1 MADEEQWS
9 MCEDGC
15 LNVNTE
21 PRTIVYHPNLNVI
34 LIVSNSPEV
43 LVIDV
48 NTGAILHRSCY
59 SGSTTSCLQGAYLAG
74 HDKLLLT
81 DGTNVGLRSDYSGVL
96 LLDSI
101 LQPPVLQSQ
110 QKARVELPL
119 SEALVLQKALTQ
131 MSEVPGA
138 DQFIH
143 EVTEQLSAQIHQS
156 QNHQLPSSKAAK
168 WRFITLEMPA
178 GSLWLVCSGLA
189 QELKRQGRQVPA
201 MTVASALC
209 ERLSTLAYQEA
220 TSLLGTS
227 EGSSTPYRA
236 LMFSEAARRAT
247 FSKWPHMNYKWAL
260 PEQMAQA
267 GFYHQPNKMGDD
279 RALCFTCNVC
289 LVCWEPTD
297 EPWSE
302 HERHSPSCPYV
313 KGEPT
318 QNVPLSVSYA
328 TQPAVKVSTNS
339 TCLPVEHVGPS
350 SARDL
355 VATSSKQGHVTVWN
369 VSRKLKEETSFSVN
383 SRHEVVQEVVRH
395 DIVTSTPKLKE
406 AWTEKSE
413 TCDQDKL
420 AEIEVISM
428 ETEVTALCIAAVNK
442 SGKTSSCLVL
452 GATMQLSSHQSE
464 ASSSSM
470 VQAMN
475 FANQASSSYEED
487 AAREENSA
495 YLLVYNLHYSEQKQP
510 DNNKNNKDAKKSKSS
525 RQDLYA
531 DSAFMNNI
539 LFESYSGSVIE
550 DSSADADSIED
561 PVELHP
567 QPNAAVLK
575 FGAEPNLQRAIEMSE
590 KTLEPLLVQCLE
602 LPEKLR
608 RNMVVSAVQPTRD
621 GHHLL
626 VTLSVPQTKESTEI
640 PDESQIIN
648 SIENS
653 IHSMLDDKN
662 DSWAAIMAK
671 GAVLDYNN
679 DAVKVKDTF
688 AFILGDS
695 YIKDGKK
702 LEKEQQSEAM
712 YSNVEELPSGAVL
725 LFALEPSGDRFVVEQ
740 PLLWRFLSSGPEQ
753 TLLLPCG
760 EKDSDSDHKGKEPQG
775 LAALVCRD
783 GAVRVLD
790 IASLS
795 TVATAKPSQANAKFV
810 SVTYCNSLEQLCLCS
825 DAGKLHFFTLAV
837 PGAEPVEEES
847 DQILYLNSSNTD
859 APDHAS
865 AGTSQELLAYQ
876 PATLSNLRTLQQLTK
891 CVNLTPCFTANAP
904 ACWSEMM
911 QAQKQRRHPQHLQ
924 QGGEELHHT
933 RTWRLQ
939 HENST
944 WDEHVF
950 ELTLPRSCC
959 VGHVDVKF
967 TLHALPSMATEIQ
980 VTLLRLNSSGIG
992 KKDKTA
998 GGRAVDDSI
1007 NFKFSGNPV
1016 TSEEYSSEH
1025 NTEVLCGPVNMM
1037 SSLDL
1042 SGLSGIVTLT
1052 SPALLTT
1059 RSRTLL
1065 VHIKAIFTP
1074 SDKSMSSKKDDR
1086 AALKRSR
1093 ADQKILKE
1101 QPVSSD
1107 QKVDLNY
1114 MQHRP
1119 SNSSS
1124 SSQSKKEMKGCD
1136 YLHEI
1141 SITIRRS
1148 CRTSIP
1154 NERLQRKAMVESL
1167 AFTEQLINAACLQ
1180 GPETNSIV
1188 QSTALDILIW
1198 ICSVKLA
1205 RYRGQQI
1212 DHQTSQV
1219 ELVQLIEKNME
1230 PLVLNCLL
1238 LSNRSLAHKF
1248 AKLCVICSEGV
1259 KNAFDSPSVNFDLTL
1274 LNALLNALPMV
1285 PKALSAGALHW
1296 FFMLLS
1302 RKALL
1307 NPAQTGQ
1314 RCMTLLQ
1321 QVALELGSRSSPEH
1335 MLLRT
1340 RFGLYGLPLEPEIFD
1355 ADLPQQQCKSSS
1367 IPLSYATIVSGE
1379 SNMNSFQHVA
1389 PSNGFSELK
1398 NMFTGS
1404 SASTN
1409 LSSESQMR
1417 GLLETQPLHFTCHAA
1432 SDGTKLEALPST
1444 DGLYVNSVWES
1455 EGFSFSDSHSADE
1468 ENNVGNLAM
1477 LPWQQLLS
1485 PPTQQTLVIER
1496 MHSGARRF
1504 VVLDFGANVA
1514 LTDLFIPA
1522 CPDLVSLSI
1531 DYWVSAEE
1539 TDGQRLVVA
1548 SDIGT
1553 KSLMLSDLQPQPL
1566 CRFLKVTT
1574 IGRYGMSTARCRI
1587 PVGQFYGHMVL
1598 VPLENC
1604 DDCGGKSEEQLHHHY
1619 QAILQALIEDA
1630 QCRHSLASAKLKG
1643 LLAPYLQA
1651 EQSSISHL
1659 YNFLRPTV
1667 ANSME
1672 HTDEQK
1678 ITHAYQECIAF
1689 QRQLSIVRH
1698 VLGRLCSA
1706 ASLEPKY
1713 LDSKSQQVLSAACT
1727 DKLRIMADC
1736 LLDTLLGIAHESG
1749 SNRSLALQ
1757 LNHKSCLDLFQ
1768 PLCVGTESHTQLA
1781 ACSLLVRGCGLQT
1794 WWGDFL
1800 ADNLVQLFGSGPL
1813 VSIFPLDR
1821 VFMLLTYLGRK
1832 SLLSSAKS
1840 TVLESVLL
1848 ALGKLLKPIH
1858 EKKGYKKAQ
1867 LDLSLIGWLL
1877 LYLSSCLDVCLPEDK
1892 ADQGAS
1898 NAGSLGSMNRWT
1910 FIQGYEAMQKHLA
1923 SWNKSSSSRCYS
1935 RKLHKRLMHHSQQLK
1950 ELEAAKKAYQS
1961 STQALSA
1968 LSTQAATLSSK
1979 LEAAL
1984 KAQEQY
1990 LKKTVQQHTLKHH
2003 PKFQRWKEMSQAW
2016 RSDRGTSEGSSSLS
2030 GAGCSRISEDPTE
2043 SYPCIGL
2050 LPQTLSLPVA
2060 RGLVLLI
2067 LNMDFTCNSDLF
2079 LLACKVL
2086 SGIISC
2092 ARPPIT
2098 LNMLMSEA
2106 QLLQFVQ
2113 LAVRWEG
2120 GSHSLWGGPWVSHAI
2135 SCLLQDLLEARPSGL
2150 ELKSRDASPSD
2161 DSLEAPQSESTL
2173 DGESQDDSTNAS
2185 SAEPTKPLDS
2195 IKLPS
2200 LLESEDSELDET
2212 LEDIWIRGKYLLGR
2226 KGSTQRPVTSM
2237 SSTVST
2243 AMDARLEFGF
2253 EWNSEVI
2260 LRRLSTQ
2267 SSQNLSA
2274 SIMSS
2279 LQQTKQVQS
2288 SSSWDANLAQMSL
2301 ETATV
2306 TTNCSGEAMLSK
2318 CFDTIFRNL
2327 HTQPHAISLEQTL
2340 QLWNTLAQQSPTFDS
2355 TSIPILQLQFGA
2367 ISGLMTALVW
2377 SPNVSL
2383 CTWALAFQCLTLAS
2397 NQPKTDDWKVS
2408 NIIENPNFS
2417 RMLKKF
2423 LSGNG
2428 TSCHAGSMVCQNF
2441 NQLLVRLLTLSEVE
2455 ELSSCSKMKEEML
2468 KLLLELVLPS
2478 GAIELKQG
2486 PLDAQCTLLEFL
2498 LKPNYE
2504 NISLSI
2510 LKSLNEAVSQLVYCT
2525 FLQTQ
2530 NVECRKSSHDSSNTT
2545 ASARC
2550 FGSLFSSVLGTEPP
2564 VNKRANKN
2572 ALECNLLAL
2581 TTKLILSTTGFKPD
2595 SVHRDGLS
2603 SKTDEEK
2610 QSSKIDNPAK
2620 ATSHV
2625 DSILV
2630 DEGSIMRLMTALAHC
2645 NINSMAVSFAPNV
2658 DLSLLALPDS
2668 LVSLGNDPNGDS
2680 VGDAVLNLLITLA
2693 KNTSRPELILK
2704 PLLNHI
2710 SSAPGRSV
2718 LQLSEALLWFILKLI
2733 SVEKCLSLF
2742 ISMGGVS
2749 IVCQNLVRSCSTV
2762 INTMPSL
2769 VSMVMQHLYRNTP
2782 MAPSK
2787 KGVAQLESVNGMLN
2801 FAPLGVISSSNLT
2814 TQPADSL
2821 LQASPPHR
2829 RARTPAWSYHFYP
2842 DEHWVDLT
2850 INLPCSVLLKEIQML
2865 PHLTALASTIYKK
2878 DNSAVIACPSAV
2890 AIEIAREPGSA
2901 FFPVCSP
2908 INTSCLTFV
2917 SLRLPVPEVAG
2928 SVLIRLYK
2936 PKDSSNIGLSQIRL
2950 LGSTSFGDN
2959 FTITKGNVMSTSA
2972 DQKEEEV
2979 LTKTSFGWLR
2989 LLYFTMSISPPGSPM
3004 LKQVV
3009 AAAAKSE
3016 EELLD
3021 ACCALL
3027 FVPPPASLSPN
3038 LERVLLYLGLHS
3050 SELGLKEIN
3059 LLLHHTRASEMQGF
3073 LTEGESSHQSV
3084 VELLAHLCLTQ
3095 DSSTHL
3101 RVAALLSWLQE
3112 VAESNVKQTNN
3123 ESYPSGIYIHAVAAI
3138 LWASNEKEVAY
3149 DLPALITDKMSSIL
3163 YEWSSRL
3170 PENGALKRAVDCVL
3184 CSFCYIKPRIF
3195 TNILEKIGIEL
3206 LEERGVTKEVL
3217 LTESQLLT
3225 IAMACQS
3232 PVAVDMFLESKLPLF
3247 LTKCILD
3254 WCGGNQVNK
3263 SLNKQQKIFCSH
3275 GVLSTEGVAVVL
3287 KFFADICCE
3296 GKIRDWLGSPSG
3308 SEFWLPLLLK
3318 LCNERQP
3325 EGSKLSEAYANVLS
3339 ATVLFL
3345 SQCTTFHQENQHLL
3359 CSVLCEVIRR
3369 QQSSSQNL
3377 KFLHGLSGFTRRLIL
3392 QLLLESEKILVSIKA
3407 DCTLN
3412 QCPVNATRQAA
3423 RHPRHGTGHQNQLL
3437 LLRSQSTC
3445 TDILKLMT
3453 IPASVVPS
3461 GDSKPDASQE
3471 LKVNY
3476 CDPNMVYPDQMSMAA
3491 GVTAQDKRAKDARN
3505 ASSAAA
3511 SSQGSVLAGSAVLAA
3526 NCYCL
3531 HHKAWP
3537 NQVLP
3542 AHLTMSELLAAL
3554 KHSGHSLSTPG
3565 IALTLN
3571 YLNSDADK
3579 LDFTSLP
3586 KAISTPLQV
3595 FAQMG
3600 GLALLAKHLPLVY
3613 PQALK
3618 IQPPEMS
3625 KNPSPDPVDADWVKV
3640 EVSEDFLDVQKTIFL
3655 PPSGVMGMIHK
3666 YQDLEEPLPIS
3677 TAAPKTGNVHP
3688 LVTPSVPPHSLVAF
3702 GLFLRLPGYAEV
3714 LLRDRKKAQCLL
3726 RLVLGVSDDGEGGEI
3741 FNSSVAP
3748 ALPTLPFQ
3756 VLRELFDS
3764 TPLNSDD
3771 GLLLR
3776 VATLEHG
3783 AIHLLLNCLAHFTH
3797 HTGAKS
3803 PVQAD
3808 CSKNGSP
3815 PDRRALK
3822 KAPDDKSHLYW
3833 AKGTGFGT
3841 GSTQQ
3846 SWNVEQAL
3854 QRQKGEEE
3862 YVTVL
3867 LQVLAS
3873 FINPLGAVPAHFYS
3887 EDESDSETESKER
3900 SPLPASVPDLLCQ
3913 SCLLPAISS
3922 YLRNDSVLDM
3932 ARHIPLYTAVL
3943 QLLRAMAFSSQ
3954 LASLLL
3960 PCQSSNGRL
3969 EDLSV
3974 VCLLTKMK
3982 SCVDTYASRLK
3993 GAKPKKAR
4001 VRKQSFANLKQ
4012 SEDETDQQ
4020 DEEGLA
4026 QLIPDIQETASLVQM
4041 ATDRLVMDDDF
4052 GSGSQTDLGSIEKPL
4067 QVSLEEKYIEIM
4079 RRLRFDSFEM
4089 ITENEEGNG
4098 FRFVVS
4104 YHFEPNMRA
4113 AGDRSLP
4120 SRVKRLAQETVTL
4133 STSLPLSYSSS
4144 VFVRCDTDRMDIMK
4158 VLITGPA
4165 ETPYANGCFEFD
4177 VFFPPDYP
4185 SSPML
4190 INLQTTGHQT
4200 VRFNPNLYNDGKV
4213 CLSVLNTWHGRPEEK
4228 WNAHTSSFLQ
4238 VLVSIQSLI
4247 LVPEPYFNEPGYE
4260 RSRGTPSGTHSS
4272 REYNSNIYQATV
4284 RWAMLEQLRQPS
4296 PCFKEVIH
4304 NHFWFKRHEIEAQI
4318 EGWIKELDSQSS
4330 DRRTGRTISVNSISL
4345 KRHYRQLK
4353 DELANLK
4360 VPAGL
4365 EELALAMEQ
4374 QHQQQL
4380 LQASPSTSREGGE
4393 CAAFGDPITPLTP
4406 TPSNP
4411 PTPTG
4416 EHSLMPNSVY
4426 DPELVQHV

>member
-15 LNVNTE
+15 LNVHTD
-21 PRTIVYHPNLNVI
+21 PKAIIYHPNLNVI
-34 LIVSNSPEV
+34 LLVSNSHEV
-43 LVIDV
+43 FVIDV

-59 SGSTTSCLQGAYLAG
+59 TGSSTSCLQGAYLSG

-81 DGTNVGLRSDYSGVL
+81 DGCNVGLRSDYSGVL

-101 LQPPVLQSQ
+101 LQPPVIQTQ
-110 QKARVELPL
+110 QKVRVELPL
-119 SEALVLQKALTQ
+119 SEALILHKALTQ
-131 MSEVPGA
+131 MSELPGA

-143 EVTEQLSAQIHQS
+143 EVTQQLSSQFHQS
-156 QNHQLPSSKAAK
+156 QNQQLPSSKAAK
-168 WRFITLEMPA
+168 WRFISLEMPA

-209 ERLSTLAYQEA
+209 ERLSTLAHQEA
-220 TSLLGTS
+220 FSLLGTS

-302 HERHSPSCPYV
+302 HERHSPSCPFV

-318 QNVPLSVSYA
+318 QNVPLSISYA
-328 TQPAVKVSTNS
+328 TQPAVKVSS
-339 TCLPVEHVGPS
+339 SSASLPVEHVGPS

-355 VATSSKQGHVTVWN
+355 IATSSKQGQITIWN
-369 VSRKLKEETSFSVN
+369 VARKLKEEASFSVN
-383 SRHEVVQEVVRH
+383 AKHEVIQEAVRYKLA
-395 DIVTSTPKLKE
+395 TSTPKLKE

-413 TCDQDKL
+413 LCDQENIVSSE
-420 AEIEVISM
+420 ATSIEA
-428 ETEVTALCIAAVNK
+428 EVTALCIAALEREKLSK
-442 SGKTSSCLVL
+442 SSSCLVV
-452 GATMQLSSHQSE
+452 GALMHHGEGT
-464 ASSSSM
+464 SSSM

-475 FANQASSSYEED
+475 YANQASSFEEEGKED
-487 AAREENSA
+487 ACA
-495 YLLVYNLHYSEQKQP
+495 YLLVYDLHYSEQKQS
-510 DNNKNNKDAKKSKSS
+510 DNNKNNKDAKKNKSS
-525 RQDLYA
+525 RQDLYT
-531 DSAFMNNI
+531 DSTFLNHI
-539 LFESYSGSVIE
+539 LYENFGVPVIE

-567 QPNAAVLK
+567 PPNTSAVK
-575 FGAEPNLQRAIEMSE
+575 FVSDNCLPSIQRPMDIPDE
-590 KTLEPLLVQCLE
+590 TLEPVLLQCIE
-602 LPEKLR
+602 LPEKVR
-608 RNMVVSAVQPTRD
+608 KSMVVTSVQPTRD
-621 GHHLL
+621 GNHLL
-626 VTLSVPQTKESTEI
+626 VTLGVPQAKEAVASADYQGVE
-640 PDESQIIN
+640 ECQLIN
-648 SIENS
+648 SIQNS
-653 IHSMLDDKN
+653 IHSMLGGEADKN
-662 DSWAAIMAK
+662 TWAAIVGK
-671 GAVLDYNN
+671 GGSIVFDTSQTIAYKHIDFESDDKSNHFGEILLG
-679 DAVKVKDTF
+679 KDV
-688 AFILGDS
+688 
-695 YIKDGKK
+695 KK
-702 LEKEQQSEAM
+702 LEEMPKAQEQPDTAVEQQ
-712 YSNVEELPSGAVL
+712 PFGAVL
-725 LFALEPSGDRFVVEQ
+725 LYALDGTDRVVVEQ
-740 PLLWRFLSSGPEQ
+740 PLLWRFLSSSSMQ
-753 TLLLPCG
+753 TLLLPCS
-760 EKDSDSDHKGKEPQG
+760 EKEGDGDLKSKEPQG
-775 LAALVCRD
+775 LAAIVCRD

-795 TVATAKPSQANAKFV
+795 TVATAKPSQMNAKFV
-810 SVTYCNSLEQLCLCS
+810 SATYCNSLEQLCLCS

-837 PGAEPVEEES
+837 PGAEPIEEES
-847 DQILYLNSSNTD
+847 DQILYLNSSKVD
-859 APDHAS
+859 AVDS
-865 AGTSQELLAYQ
+865 AMPGTSSAVDLLAYQ
-876 PATLSNLRTLQQLTK
+876 PTTLSSLRTMQQLTK

-967 TLHALPSMATEIQ
+967 SLHSLPSMATEIQ
-980 VTLLRLNSSGIG
+980 VTLLKLNSSGIG
-992 KKDKTA
+992 KKDKP
-998 GGRAVDDSI
+998 GSRAVDDGI

-1052 SPALLTT
+1052 SPALLVT

-1065 VHIKAIFTP
+1065 IHIKAIFAP

-1086 AALKRSR
+1086 AALKRGR
-1093 ADQKILKE
+1093 TELKGIKEQLLNADQKI
-1101 QPVSSD
+1101 
-1107 QKVDLNY
+1107 DLSY
-1114 MQHRP
+1114 TQAPPRP
-1119 SNSSS
+1119 SS

-1154 NERLQRKAMVESL
+1154 NERSQRKGMVESL
-1167 AFTEQLINAACLQ
+1167 SFIERLIGAACLQ
-1180 GPETNSIV
+1180 GPENNSMT
-1188 QSTALDILIW
+1188 QSIALDILIW

-1205 RYRGQQI
+1205 RYRGPQI
-1212 DHQTSQV
+1212 DHQASQV

-1230 PLVLNCLL
+1230 SLVLNCLL

-1248 AKLCVICSEGV
+1248 AKLCVICSEGL
-1259 KNAFDSPSVNFDLTL
+1259 KNAMDSPSPTFDNTL

-1285 PKALSAGALHW
+1285 PRAQSSGALHW
-1296 FFMLLS
+1296 FFMMLS

-1307 NPAQTGQ
+1307 NPTTTGQ
-1314 RCMTLLQ
+1314 KCMTLLQ
-1321 QVALELGSRSSPEH
+1321 QVATELSSRSSPEH

-1340 RFGLYGLPLEPEIFD
+1340 RFGLYGLPLEPQIFD
-1355 ADLPQQQCKSSS
+1355 AELPLQQCKSSS

-1379 SNMNSFQHVA
+1379 ASMNTYQNMA

-1398 NMFTGS
+1398 NMFTGTNIG
-1404 SASTN
+1404 ASMI
-1409 LSSESQMR
+1409 SENQMR

-1432 SDGTKLEALPST
+1432 SDGTKLEALPSS
-1444 DGLYVNSVWES
+1444 DGMYMNSVWES
-1455 EGFSFSDSHSADE
+1455 EGFSFSDMHQSDE
-1468 ENNVGNLAM
+1468 ENSIGNLAM

-1504 VVLDFGANVA
+1504 VVLDFGATVA

-1553 KSLMLSDLQPQPL
+1553 KSLTLSDLQPQPL
-1566 CRFLKVTT
+1566 CRYLKVTT

-1604 DDCGGKSEEQLHHHY
+1604 DESVKNDDQLHKHY

-1643 LLAPYLQA
+1643 LLAPYLQV

-1672 HTDEQK
+1672 HLDEQK
-1678 ITHAYQECIAF
+1678 IINAYQECIAF

-1698 VLGRLCSA
+1698 VLSRLRSA
-1706 ASLEPKY
+1706 ASMEPRY
-1713 LDSKSQQVLSAACT
+1713 LDSKAQQVLSEACT
-1727 DKLRIMADC
+1727 DKLRIMSDC

-1749 SNRSLALQ
+1749 SNRGLALQ
-1757 LNHKSCLDLFQ
+1757 LNQKSCLDLFQ

-1781 ACSLLVRGCGLQT
+1781 ACSLLVRGCGLQP

-1800 ADNLVQLFGSGPL
+1800 ADSLVQLFGSGPL
-1813 VSIFPLDR
+1813 ASIFPLDR

-1832 SLLSSAKS
+1832 SLLSSPKS
-1840 TVLESVLL
+1840 SVLESVLL

-1858 EKKGYKKAQ
+1858 EAKGYKKAQ

-1892 ADQGAS
+1892 SDQGAS
-1898 NAGSLGSMNRWT
+1898 SAGANPGGSNRWT

-1935 RKLHKRLMHHSQQLK
+1935 RKLQKRLMHHSQQLK

-1984 KAQEQY
+1984 KAQEQF
-1990 LKKTVQQHTLKHH
+1990 LKKTVQQHTLK
-2003 PKFQRWKEMSQAW
+2003 QRWREMSQAW
-2016 RSDRGTSEGSSSLS
+2016 RMERGSSEAGSSLG

-2043 SYPCIGL
+2043 SYPYIGL
-2050 LPQTLSLPVA
+2050 LPQALSLPVA
-2060 RGLVLLI
+2060 RGLVSLI

-2092 ARPPIT
+2092 ARPSIT
-2098 LNMLMSEA
+2098 LNMLMTDDE
-2106 QLLQFVQ
+2106 LLQFVQ
-2113 LAVRWEG
+2113 LAVKCEG
-2120 GSHSLWGGPWVSHAI
+2120 GSRSLWGGPWVSHAI

-2150 ELKSRDASPSD
+2150 EMKSRDASPSD
-2161 DSLEAPQSESTL
+2161 DSLEAPQSEATME
-2173 DGESQDDSTNAS
+2173 GESQDDSVVTGS
-2185 SAEPTKPLDS
+2185 SAEPTKPLDNM
-2195 IKLPS
+2195 KMPS
-2200 LLESEDSELDET
+2200 LLESEDSELDDT
-2212 LEDIWIRGKYLLGR
+2212 LEDIWIRGKYLLSR
-2226 KGSTQRPVTSM
+2226 KGSTQRTVPSM
-2237 SSTVST
+2237 SSTT

-2267 SSQNLSA
+2267 NTHNLSA
-2274 SIMSS
+2274 SILSS
-2279 LQQTKQVQS
+2279 LQQTKHIQTAG
-2288 SSSWDANLAQMSL
+2288 SWDNSLVPMCPDNISLGGSSNSETMMS
-2301 ETATV
+2301 
-2306 TTNCSGEAMLSK
+2306 S
-2318 CFDTIFRNL
+2318 CFERIFCDL
-2327 HTQPHAISLEQTL
+2327 QLQPQSVSLEQTL
-2340 QLWNTLAQQSPTFDS
+2340 QLWHTLAQQSPTFDS
-2355 TSIPILQLQFGA
+2355 TAIPILQLNRPA
-2367 ISGLMTALVW
+2367 VVGLMSALVW

-2383 CTWALAFQCLTLAS
+2383 CTWALAFQCLTLTS

-2408 NIIENPNFS
+2408 YVIEDPNFI
-2417 RMLKKF
+2417 RMLRRF
-2423 LSGNG
+2423 LSGDG
-2428 TSCHAGSMVCQNF
+2428 AVDHAGSMVCQNL
-2441 NQLLVRLLTLSEVE
+2441 NQLLVRLLTLSEIE
-2455 ELSSCSKMKEEML
+2455 DFSSSSTMKEEML
-2468 KLLLELVLPS
+2468 KLLLELVSPH
-2478 GAIELKQG
+2478 GAIELKHG

-2498 LKPNYE
+2498 LKLNYE
-2504 NISLSI
+2504 TVNLAM
-2510 LKSLNEAVSQLVYCT
+2510 LKNLCESVSRLVYWT
-2525 FLQTQ
+2525 FQNTQ
-2530 NVECRKSSHDSSNTT
+2530 NVECRKSSHDSPNANS
-2545 ASARC
+2545 ASRC

-2572 ALECNLLAL
+2572 ALECNLLTL
-2581 TTKLILSTTGFKPD
+2581 TTKLILSTTGCKHD
-2595 SVHRDGLS
+2595 SANRDGLS
-2603 SKTDEEK
+2603 SKSDEEK
-2610 QSSKIDNPAK
+2610 ESSKVESPVK
-2620 ATSHV
+2620 ATSQI
-2625 DSILV
+2625 DSILE
-2630 DEGSIMRLMTALAHC
+2630 DEASIMRLMTALANC
-2645 NINSMAVSFAPNV
+2645 NINTMALAFAPNI
-2658 DLSLLALPDS
+2658 DLSLLTMPDS
-2668 LVSLGNDPNGDS
+2668 LVNMGNDAS
-2680 VGDAVLNLLITLA
+2680 SESAGDAVLNLLITLA
-2693 KNTSRPELILK
+2693 KNTSKPELIMK
-2704 PLLNHI
+2704 PLLNYMK
-2710 SSAPGRSV
+2710 SSFSGAV
-2718 LQLSEALLWFILKLI
+2718 LQLSEALLWFILKLV
-2733 SVEKCLSLF
+2733 SVEKCLGLF
-2742 ISMGGVS
+2742 IKMGGIK
-2749 IVCQNLVRSCSTV
+2749 IVCQNLVRSCSSV
-2762 INTMPSL
+2762 INTQPSL

-2782 MAPSK
+2782 VAPSK
-2787 KGVAQLESVNGMLN
+2787 KGATQLESVNGMLN

-2865 PHLTALASTIYKK
+2865 PHLTSLAT
-2878 DNSAVIACPSAV
+2878 CPSAV

-2959 FTITKGNVMSTSA
+2959 FTVTKGNVMTTNN
-2972 DQKEEEV
+2972 DQKDEET

-2989 LLYFTMSISPPGSPM
+2989 LLYFTMVMSPPSSPM
-3004 LKQVV
+3004 LKEVV
-3009 AAAAKSE
+3009 AAAAESE

-3027 FVPPPASLSPN
+3027 FVPPPASLSPS
-3038 LERVLLYLGLHS
+3038 LERVLLYLGLHN

-3073 LTEGESSHQSV
+3073 LTEGDSSHQSV

-3101 RVAALLSWLQE
+3101 RVAALLTWLKDI
-3112 VAESNVKQTNN
+3112 AESNIKQSSSENCDKC
-3123 ESYPSGIYIHAVAAI
+3123 YPSGVYIHASAAI
-3138 LWASNEKEVAY
+3138 LWASKEKEVSY
-3149 DLPALITDKMSSIL
+3149 DLPALITGELPSIL
-3163 YEWSSRL
+3163 YEWSAKL
-3170 PENGALKRAVDCVL
+3170 PESGALKRAVDCVI
-3184 CSFCYIKPRIF
+3184 CSLCYISPQIF
-3195 TNILEKIGIEL
+3195 SDLLTKIGIES
-3206 LEERGVTKEVL
+3206 LESRNVTRDTI
-3217 LTESQLLT
+3217 LTEGQLLT

-3232 PVAVDMFLESKLPLF
+3232 PMAVDRFLNSKLPIF

-3254 WCGGNQVNK
+3254 WCHGNQAEKASRKN
-3263 SLNKQQKIFCSH
+3263 QKLFCSH

-3296 GKIRDWLGSPSG
+3296 GKIRDWLGSPEG

-3325 EGSKLSEAYANVLS
+3325 ESSKLSEAHANVQS
-3339 ATVLFL
+3339 ATVMFL
-3345 SQCTTFHQENQHLL
+3345 SQCTTFHPENQHLL

-3412 QCPVNATRQAA
+3412 QCPVNATRQAS

-3437 LLRSQSTC
+3437 MLRSQSTC
-3445 TDILKLMT
+3445 ADILKLMT

-3461 GDSKPDASQE
+3461 SDPKAEASQD
-3471 LKVNY
+3471 LKVSY
-3476 CDPNMVYPDQMSMAA
+3476 CDPNMSYPDQMSVAA

-3511 SSQGSVLAGSAVLAA
+3511 SSQASVLAGSAMLAA

-3531 HHKAWP
+3531 HHRAWP
-3537 NQVLP
+3537 NQTLP
-3542 AHLTMSELLAAL
+3542 VHLTMSNLLAAL
-3554 KHSGHSLSTPG
+3554 RLSGHSLSSPG
-3565 IALTLN
+3565 LTLTLN
-3571 YLNSDADK
+3571 YLNTDAEK
-3579 LDFTSLP
+3579 MDFAAPYQT
-3586 KAISTPLQV
+3586 ISTPLQV

-3618 IQPPEMS
+3618 IQPPEVA

-3640 EVSEDFLDVQKTIFL
+3640 EVSEDFLDSYSLNEF
-3655 PPSGVMGMIHK
+3655 S
-3666 YQDLEEPLPIS
+3666 QDLEEPLPIS
-3677 TAAPKTGNVHP
+3677 TSAPKTGNVHP

-3748 ALPTLPFQ
+3748 SLPTLPFQ

-3776 VATLEHG
+3776 AATLEHG

-3797 HTGAKS
+3797 HTGTKS
-3803 PVQAD
+3803 PVQSES
-3808 CSKNGSP
+3808 SKPSNGA
-3815 PDRRALK
+3815 DRRSK

-3887 EDESDSETESKER
+3887 EDESSSEGETESKER
-3900 SPLPASVPDLLCQ
+3900 SPLPASFPMLLSQ
-3913 SCLLPAISS
+3913 SCLLPAVSS

-3943 QLLRAMAFSSQ
+3943 QLLRAMAFSPQ
-3954 LASLLL
+3954 LANLLL
-3960 PCQSSNGRL
+3960 PSPTSSGRM

-3993 GAKPKKAR
+3993 GVKPKKASKT
-4001 VRKQSFANLKQ
+4001 RKHAFANLKQ
-4012 SEDETDQQ
+4012 QEDETDQQ

-4026 QLIPDIQETASLVQM
+4026 QLIPDIQETANLVQL
-4041 ATDRLVMDDDF
+4041 ATERLVIEDDF
-4052 GSGSQTDLGSIEKPL
+4052 GSGSQSDIGSMEKPL
-4067 QVSLEEKYIEIM
+4067 QVSLEEKYLEIM

-4089 ITENEEGNG
+4089 ITENEEANG
-4098 FRFVVS
+4098 FRFVVA

-4296 PCFKEVIH
+4296 PCFKEVVH
-4304 NHFWFKRHEIEAQI
+4304 NHFWFKRHEIEQQI
-4318 EGWIKELDSQSS
+4318 DGWIKELDSQSS
-4330 DRRTGRTISVNSISL
+4330 DRRTGRAISVNSVSL

-4353 DELANLK
+4353 EELANLK
-4360 VPAGL
+4360 APAGL
-4365 EELALAMEQ
+4365 EDLALAMEQ
-4374 QHQQQL
+4374 QHQQQ
-4380 LQASPSTSREGGE
+4380 AISCSPSTSKESTMEPLPGE
-4393 CAAFGDPITPLTP
+4393 PTTPSTP

-4416 EHSLMPNSVY
+4416 EQSLMPNSVY